1 MPSVL
6 SHSFDKSSHS
16 FSTTKSL
23 SGTCPK
29 TKFLIP
35 LFIVNTIDSSK
46 LSFVFDFSTKLQ
58 DVFERNDE
66 ADEFL
71 DVRLE
76 TGEVGAE
83 VEVTKEIL
91 LVERNEQKAL
101 NLSIQFA
108 QTGKTKLGAIQIR
121 VFSCVEERSFLL
133 YVDTPLEEKV
143 QVLLVA
149 VL

>member
-1 MPSVL
+1 M
-6 SHSFDKSSHS
+6 
-16 FSTTKSL
+16 
-23 SGTCPK
+23 
-29 TKFLIP
+29 
-35 LFIVNTIDSSK
+35 NTIDSSK
-46 LSFVFDFSTKLQ
+46 LSFVFDFSTKLH

-101 NLSIQFA
+101 NLA
-108 QTGKTKLGAIQIR
+108 N
-121 VFSCVEERSFLL
+121 
-133 YVDTPLEEKV
+133 
-143 QVLLVA
+143 
-149 VL
+149 

>member
-1 MPSVL
+1 M
-6 SHSFDKSSHS
+6 
-16 FSTTKSL
+16 
-23 SGTCPK
+23 
-29 TKFLIP
+29 
-35 LFIVNTIDSSK
+35 
-46 LSFVFDFSTKLQ
+46 KLQ

-66 ADEFL
+66 ADKFL
-71 DVRLE
+71 DVRFE

-101 NLSIQFA
+101 NLSIQFV